1 MGKRYYR
8 KIWCQVGTKVIT
20 ENDITLLLKEK
31 CSEMKRLLL
40 AKINILSM
48 KNGVATLIK
57 GIDYGRV
64 VVQHVDETG
73 NPIKTDD
80 TLLKN

>member
-1 MGKRYYR
+1 
-8 KIWCQVGTKVIT
+8 
-20 ENDITLLLKEK
+20 
-31 CSEMKRLLL
+31 MK
-40 AKINILSM
+40 M
-48 KNGVATLIK
+48 VFATLIK

-80 TLLKN
+80 TFVEKN